1 MHRADR
7 AGAVTTEALPRSY
20 PLLLGGDTVAAVA
33 AGTLLLGE
41 VSLWPWPAVG
51 AGALVAAGLV
61 KSQITTT
68 PRMTRWVSRRMRVR
82 LRWYP
87 GPGFAT
93 RTKLYLHYGRRTAR
107 KVAKHARKSLS
118 WSDRWFGPWNEYATF
133 HGRAQG
139 WLHRWGVYTT
149 FEDIVIT
156 FAPPQEGKSLK
167 AACSIVDA
175 PGPVA
180 VTSIRGDLIALTAA
194 LRQRVGRIWVWNPE
208 GVGDYDSNMR
218 WNLVEDCQDIVTAVR
233 RAGHM
238 VEASE
243 NRGLSDADFWADL
256 ASMTLAAMMHAAA
269 LVGANMVTVYG
280 WILDRSDE
288 PLRVLAAHP
297 HSDDSALA
305 QVNAFLRL
313 RGTKTQDGVV
323 TTLARVL
330 RFMTHP
336 GVVDALSPVAGAGFN
351 FDRFL
356 RSKDTLYLVSGTSQ
370 GSPVAPLFSAM
381 LAELVEHATRLGSKT
396 VLPDGRK
403 VSRLDPPLTLELDE
417 AANTSPVPVDRWASW
432 AAGSGIRIHLYFQ
445 AYAQIVKR
453 WGQEGAKALLAAAK
467 CKIVSSSVG
476 EGELLDLMSH
486 LLGKVTVRDRDR
498 RFRDDDGRTHYEP
511 RYEDVEVISASDIR
525 KLPRGSALLVATS
538 ADPTIIRMAN
548 IRTRSDYT
556 LWVKSGAVIPGL
568 RPVQPRPV
576 PASMP
581 ELLHKIRLEM
591 ERQMDNQ
598 QLAPPPPDEIAAR
611 RARRNPYVR
620 PRPIPAA
627 SAEETRPMP
636 PVPEEWNPW
645 QDTGE
650 HDG

>member
-1 MHRADR
+1 MHRADC
-7 AGAVTTEALPRSY
+7 AGAVTTEALPPSY
-20 PLLLGGDTVAAVA
+20 PLILGGDAVAAVA
-33 AGTLLLGE
+33 TGVPLVNE
-41 VSLWPWPAVG
+41 ISLWPWPAVG
-51 AGALVAAGLV
+51 AAALVAAGLI

-68 PRMTRWVSRRMRVR
+68 PRRLRWITRRMRVR

-93 RTKLYLHYGRRTAR
+93 RTKLYLHYGRRSAR
-107 KVAKHARKSLS
+107 TVAKHGRKSLT
-118 WSDRWFGPWNEYATF
+118 WSDRHFGPWSEYATF

-149 FEDIVIT
+149 FEDITIT

-175 PGPVA
+175 PGPTV

-194 LRQRVGRIWVWNPE
+194 LRQVKGRAWVWNPE

-243 NRGLSDADFWADL
+243 NKGLSDADFWADL

-269 LVGANMVTVYG
+269 LVGANMITVYG

-297 HSDDSALA
+297 HSDDSALT
-305 QVNAFLRL
+305 QVNAFLQL
-313 RGTKTQDGVV
+313 GTKTRDGVV
-323 TTLARVL
+323 TTLSRVL

-336 GVVDALSPVAGAGFN
+336 SVVDALCPVAGPGFN
-351 FDRFL
+351 FERFL

-381 LAELVEHATRLGSKT
+381 LAELVEQATRLGSKT
-396 VLPDGRK
+396 IRADGQK
-403 VSRLDPPLTLELDE
+403 VSRLDPPLSLELDE

-445 AYAQIVKR
+445 SYAQIIKR
-453 WGQEGAKALLAAAK
+453 WGAEGAKALLAAAK

-498 RFRDDDGRTHYEP
+498 RIREDDGRTRYEP
-511 RYEDVEVISASDIR
+511 QYDDVDIIPPSDIR
-525 KLPRGSALLVATS
+525 KLPPGHALLVSTS

-548 IRTRSDYT
+548 IRTRRDYR
-556 LWVKSGAVIPGL
+556 LWVKSGAGIRGL
-568 RPVQPRPV
+568 RPVLPRPI
-576 PASMP
+576 PAAMP
-581 ELLHKIRLEM
+581 ELLHKIRFEM
-591 ERQMDNQ
+591 ERQLDPHQ
-598 QLAPPPPDEIAAR
+598 VPPPSPDEITGR
-611 RARRNPYVR
+611 PARRNPYDR
-620 PRPIPAA
+620 PRPLP
-627 SAEETRPMP
+627 SPPPETRPMP
-636 PVPEEWNPW
+636 PLPQEWNPW
-645 QDTGE
+645 HDTGE
-650 HDG
+650 HDE